1 MGELKELEVIEK
13 VDKRVF
19 SDYAENVTA
28 INEIAV
34 TANVKIILND
44 N

>member
-13 VDKRVF
+13 VDNRVF
-19 SDYAENVTA
+19 SGYAENITA